1 MTENS
6 LSVVPA
12 MTWWFLGPA
21 QRCLPVAIPA
31 CTALAF
37 KQSPET
43 SATAIV
49 LHA

>member
-12 MTWWFLGPA
+12 VMRWFLGPA
-21 QRCLPVAIPA
+21 PRCLPTTIPA
-31 CTALAF
+31 CAAPAF

-43 SATAIV
+43 STTGMV
-49 LHA
+49 LLT